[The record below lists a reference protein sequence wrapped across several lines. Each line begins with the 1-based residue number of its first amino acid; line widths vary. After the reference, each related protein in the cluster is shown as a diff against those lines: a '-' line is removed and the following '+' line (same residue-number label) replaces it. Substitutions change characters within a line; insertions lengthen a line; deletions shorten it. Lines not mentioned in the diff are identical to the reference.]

1 MRCPASTIS
10 GVSIVLPTAA
20 ADFGNAVPGAN
31 SATIA
36 PTRGANK
43 TFASSIFRSNE
54 SPTPLPNAIFAAAA
68 AMPPSL
74 TTDADKISPFFTR
87 L

>member
-1 MRCPASTIS
+1 MRCPASTSS
-10 GVSIVLPTAA
+10 GVPIVLPTAA

-43 TFASSIFRSNE
+43 TFRVLHVPVKREAHAVAERH
-54 SPTPLPNAIFAAAA
+54 LRGRRRDAG
-68 AMPPSL
+68 PP
-74 TTDADKISPFFTR
+74 
-87 L
+87 